1 MPLGANNVQSDR
13 IVGGY
18 DVGYY
23 RYPWFAA
30 LIRYNEVSCGG
41 ALIGPRTVVTAAH
54 CYKEFLTLASKGDL
68 KLESIYNVK
77 LGVYNIC
84 TTETI
89 QREYRIEK
97 VEVHELY
104 NQKKPYYDICLL
116 TLANE
121 THSFQPIC
129 LPQSEI
135 KQRPKDGYVP
145 GLGTLR
151 YKGAMP
157 CTVHEA
163 RLLIFNDSDCLTMI
177 NKTGNDIKSFKNA
190 FCAGYT
196 QGGID
201 TCQGDSGGPLQIQNE
216 KGIYVLLGV
225 VSYGFRCAAP
235 GMLGIYTD
243 VSKYLGWIQEKSGL
257 DAGVVNLIYNS
268 TSPITAR
275 PTKASHKPRPQR
287 RPLRKPIRI
296 IIY

>member
-1 MPLGANNVQSDR
+1 MNRALVYCVFGLWFHPVLLEAAHNAPNCGKPLGGNNFPSDR

-41 ALIGPRTVVTAAH
+41 ALIGPRTVITAAH

-84 TTETI
+84 TTESI
-89 QREYRIEK
+89 QTEYRVEK
-97 VEVHELY
+97 VQVHELY

-121 THSFQPIC
+121 TRSFRPIC
-129 LPQSEI
+129 LPQFEMS
-135 KQRPKDGYVP
+135 KRYKDGYVP

-151 YKGAMP
+151 YRGAMP

-163 RLLIFNDSDCLTMI
+163 RLLIFNDSDCLAMI
-177 NKTGNDIKSFKNA
+177 NKTGNDLNSFKNA

-201 TCQGDSGGPLQIQNE
+201 TCQ
-216 KGIYVLLGV
+216 VLYRTDFDV
-225 VSYGFRCAAP
+225 RHP
-235 GMLGIYTD
+235 GCWAFI
-243 VSKYLGWIQEKSGL
+243 
-257 DAGVVNLIYNS
+257 
-268 TSPITAR
+268 
-275 PTKASHKPRPQR
+275 PTYPNT
-287 RPLRKPIRI
+287 
-296 IIY
+296 